1 MYTKEEKKTNIPLSP
16 ESFFGD
22 VSVKFLHIKYTRK
35 YKAHKDQCNETT
47 AIISI
52 LNGLPFPYMRQQC
65 DGSVFPSTNIEIQ
78 IVIDA
83 NVLSEYT
90 SISSIYS
97 ALLQSDSFLFCCGAR
112 SGYLLPLQI
121 LSIFTW
127 PMPTAWSTP
136 LFLFSLCHGIFH
148 VYFCILRLADTKQTV
163 SIVFRKRPKVNIL
176 TVFIITRTVYRAND
190 QVIFSSGTID
200 IVFECRMELKN
211 PH

>member
-1 MYTKEEKKTNIPLSP
+1 MEKKIEKSGKTASWTEIISLYLLPEFCGKQRNLSLCTRKKKTNIPLSP

-65 DGSVFPSTNIEIQ
+65 DGSVFPSTYIEIQ

-83 NVLSEYT
+83 NILSEYT

-136 LFLFSLCHGIFH
+136 LFLFYALPWHFPCLFLHFTS
-148 VYFCILRLADTKQTV
+148 
-163 SIVFRKRPKVNIL
+163 
-176 TVFIITRTVYRAND
+176 
-190 QVIFSSGTID
+190 
-200 IVFECRMELKN
+200 CR
-211 PH
+211 H